1 MTSKKK
7 SIHIDWRRVFD
18 SAVLCAASIAFAIC
32 AITGVVDSYISWIG
46 FACSLAGQI
55 MIIYKIPFTFVVW
68 NTANIIWLVLAYQRG
83 DTAQVAMFSMY
94 FIANSVA
101 IYKWRE

>member
-1 MTSKKK
+1 MAVKKRG
-7 SIHIDWRRVFD
+7 SIKWRKVLECGI
-18 SAVLCAASIAFAIC
+18 LCAASIAFGAC
-32 AITGVVDSYISWIG
+32 AIIGVIDEYVSWVG
-46 FACSLAGQI
+46 FACALTGQI

-68 NTANIIWLVLAYQRG
+68 NTANIIWLVLAFNRG
-83 DTAQVAMFSMY
+83 DGAQTAMFSMY